1 MRDRRLEALLRRAEE
16 SVAALRAHLEEAD
29 TQPSSAAWFD
39 RMGGVLSEIEE
50 RGGEVSVED
59 LREIGLRHGYNP
71 RGMGG
76 FLSGLSPSL
85 ERDHPDR
92 RVRRLTELGK
102 KRAAHW
108 RDLYGREGSAPD
120 PQGKRKTRKVGP

>member
-1 MRDRRLEALLRRAEE
+1 MRDRRLEALLRRTEE
-16 SVAALRAHLEEAD
+16 SVAALRAHLEE
-29 TQPSSAAWFD
+29 TELEPPSSAWFG
-39 RMGGVLSEIEE
+39 RMGGVLSEIED

-59 LREIGLRHGYNP
+59 LREIGIRHGYDP

-92 RVRRLTELGK
+92 HVRRLTELGR

-108 RDLYGREGSAPD
+108 RELYGRKGSI
-120 PQGKRKTRKVGP
+120 PQDTHTTPGS

>member
-1 MRDRRLEALLRRAEE
+1 MRDRRLDTLLRRAEE
-16 SVAALRAHLEEAD
+16 SVAALRAHLE
-29 TQPSSAAWFD
+29 TQEMKPPSAAWFG
-39 RMGGVLSEIEE
+39 RMGGVLSEIED

-59 LREIGLRHGYNP
+59 LREIGIRHDYDP

-76 FLSGLSPSL
+76 FLSGISPSL

-108 RDLYGREGSAPD
+108 RDLYGEARSAPP
-120 PQGKRKTRKVGP
+120 PQGKRHTRRS

>member
-1 MRDRRLEALLRRAEE
+1 MMKERPVSDRRRERLLRRTEE
-16 SVAALRAHLEEAD
+16 SVAALRAHLEEE
-29 TQPSSAAWFD
+29 TEPPSAAWFG
-39 RMGGVLSEIEE
+39 RMGGVLSEIGD

-59 LREIGLRHGYNP
+59 LREIGIRHGYDP

-76 FLSGLSPSL
+76 FLSGISPSL

-92 RVRRLTELGK
+92 RVRRLTDMGR

-108 RDLYGREGSAPD
+108 RALYEPEGRLHTTP
-120 PQGKRKTRKVGP
+120 

>member
-1 MRDRRLEALLRRAEE
+1 MRDRRLETLLRRAEE
-16 SVAALRAHLEEAD
+16 SVAALRAHLEKQEKES
-29 TQPSSAAWFD
+29 PSAAWFG
-39 RMGGVLSEIEE
+39 RMGGVLSEIED

-59 LREIGLRHGYNP
+59 LREIGIRHGYDP

-92 RVRRLTELGK
+92 HVRRLTELGK

-108 RDLYGREGSAPD
+108 RDLYAPE
-120 PQGKRKTRKVGP
+120 KRPKA

>member
-1 MRDRRLEALLRRAEE
+1 MRDSRLDTLLRRAEE
-16 SVAALRAHLEEAD
+16 SVAALRAFLEEEGTEPA
-29 TQPSSAAWFD
+29 SAVWFR
-39 RMGGVLSEIEE
+39 RMGGVLSEIES

-59 LREIGLRHGYNP
+59 LREIGIRHGYDP
-71 RGMGG
+71 RGLGG

-92 RVRRLTELGK
+92 RVRRLTEMGK

-108 RDLYGREGSAPD
+108 RDRYGEQTSTPGPEGRR
-120 PQGKRKTRKVGP
+120 QR